1 MRDVVPHLP
10 LVGFEHVELAATAVL
25 TRRRLRMT
33 YRARYNDQTTER
45 VVSPQRLVYYR
56 GNWYLDGWCH
66 AREDIRSFAVDGIQA
81 LALLEEKAKNVPDKD
96 LDEVLASGYGIFSGR
111 TLTWAKLKFS
121 PTAARWVAAE
131 NWHPRQRGSFDKD
144 GAYLLE
150 LPYSDDRELLMDILK
165 YGPDCEV
172 LGPKALRTRAGQS
185 LEKALQAY
193 RQGRKTG
200 TSGRSAARA

>member
-1 MRDVVPHLP
+1 M
-10 LVGFEHVELAATAVL
+10 L
-25 TRRRLRMT
+25 TRRRLRLT

-81 LALLEEKAKNVPDKD
+81 LE
-96 LDEVLASGYGIFSGR
+96 
-111 TLTWAKLKFS
+111 
-121 PTAARWVAAE
+121 
-131 NWHPRQRGSFDKD
+131 
-144 GAYLLE
+144 LLE
-150 LPYSDDRELLMDILK
+150 LPCSDDRELLMDILK

-172 LGPKALRTRAGQS
+172 LAPRALRTRAGQS

-193 RQGRKTG
+193 RPGRKTG
-200 TSGRSAARA
+200 TLGRGARRA

>member
-1 MRDVVPHLP
+1 MRDVVPHFT
-10 LVGFEHVELAATAVL
+10 LVGFEHFELAATAVL
-25 TRRRLRMT
+25 TRRRLGMT

-45 VVSPQRLVYYR
+45 VVSPQRLVFYR

-81 LALLEEKAKNVPDKD
+81 PELLE
-96 LDEVLASGYGIFSGR
+96 F
-111 TLTWAKLKFS
+111 
-121 PTAARWVAAE
+121 
-131 NWHPRQRGSFDKD
+131 
-144 GAYLLE
+144 
-150 LPYSDDRELLMDILK
+150 PYSDDRELLMDILK

-172 LGPKALRTRAGQS
+172 LAPWALRTRAGQS

-200 TSGRSAARA
+200 TSGRSATRA